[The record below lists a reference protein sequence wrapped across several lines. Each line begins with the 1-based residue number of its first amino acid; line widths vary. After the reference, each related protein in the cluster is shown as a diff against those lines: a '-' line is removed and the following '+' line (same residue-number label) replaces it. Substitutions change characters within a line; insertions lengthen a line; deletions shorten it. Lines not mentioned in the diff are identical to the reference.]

1 VTGEVRGTEATAN
14 GGLVAEPGK
23 LDWCLATDPVQP
35 KKHNRANSWATSK
48 ETGKVAGRVGT

>member
-1 VTGEVRGTEATAN
+1 MGEYQKESRQASDW
-14 GGLVAEPGK
+14 AEPGK